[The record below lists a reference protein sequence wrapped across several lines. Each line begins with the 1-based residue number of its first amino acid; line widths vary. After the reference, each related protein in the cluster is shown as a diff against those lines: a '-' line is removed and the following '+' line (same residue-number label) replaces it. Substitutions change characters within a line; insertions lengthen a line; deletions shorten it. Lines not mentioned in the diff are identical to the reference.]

1 MSYRIVID
9 SCGDLTPE
17 LKKDPNYE
25 SVPLELEVHGERII
39 DDETFDQLSYIK
51 KVAESPTCA
60 KTSCPAPERYLESYQ
75 AEVDHVYVVTLS
87 SALSGSYNSAEV
99 ARKMYEEQYGP
110 GKVHVFDSKSAC
122 CGETLIGRKIEEFEK
137 SGMSFEEVVEE
148 GEKFVKS
155 VDTHFVL
162 DDLETL
168 RKNGRLSSVKALV
181 ASTLNIKPVMGA
193 VDGVIIQRGKAVGL
207 KKAYRKMIENLIE
220 DKKGV
225 NTKERSLM
233 ITHVNC
239 PDRAQLVKEMLLEQ
253 LEFRD
258 ITIVDAMGVATTYA
272 NNGGIVVTG

>member
-148 GEKFVKS
+148 GEKFVKFLGKTGLAAYS
-155 VDTHFVL
+155 PFLDLSYIRANDNIVL
-162 DDLETL
+162 LDSYIFTL
-168 RKNGRLSSVKALV
+168 MSPHIL
-181 ASTLNIKPVMGA
+181 
-193 VDGVIIQRGKAVGL
+193 
-207 KKAYRKMIENLIE
+207 
-220 DKKGV
+220 
-225 NTKERSLM
+225 
-233 ITHVNC
+233 
-239 PDRAQLVKEMLLEQ
+239 
-253 LEFRD
+253 
-258 ITIVDAMGVATTYA
+258 
-272 NNGGIVVTG
+272 

>member
-1 MSYRIVID
+1 MSYRIVLD

-25 SVPLELEVHGERII
+25 SVPLELEINGERII

-60 KTSCPAPERYLESYQ
+60 KTSCPSPERYLESYK
-75 AEVDHVYVVTLS
+75 ADVDHVYVVTLS
-87 SALSGSYNSAEV
+87 GALSGSYNSAEV

-137 SGMSFEEVVEE
+137 SGMSFEEVVEA

-193 VDGVIIQRGKAVGL
+193 IDGVIVQRGKAVGL
-207 KKAYRKMIENLIE
+207 KKAYRKMIENLME

-272 NNGGIVVTG
+272 NNGGIVVTV